1 MKEKQNEKRLWVFVA
16 VVVCF
21 FSLVCFFFFFFS
33 QQPRI
38 ISKPIKDCVMLMILR
53 EILLI
58 VICD

>member
-1 MKEKQNEKRLWVFVA
+1 MKRDYGFLWPLLFVSFLWF
-16 VVVCF
+16 V
-21 FSLVCFFFFFFS
+21 FFFS

>member
-1 MKEKQNEKRLWVFVA
+1 MKEKQNEKRLRVFVA
-16 VVVCF
+16 IVVCF
-21 FSLVCFFFFFFS
+21 FSLFVFFFYS

-38 ISKPIKDCVMLMILR
+38 ISKPIKDCVMPMILR

>member
-1 MKEKQNEKRLWVFVA
+1 MKEKENEKRLRVFVA
-16 VVVCF
+16 IVVCF
-21 FSLVCFFFFFFS
+21 FSLFFFFYS